1 MALLISSV
9 QIVAKRCLGQNRCVQ
24 NQLYIQKWETTGGRV
39 AHVLTAASIDCRS
52 CATMKELQ
60 LSQSADLRRLLLTTC
75 VLKRVHRVSKEIILA
90 SRKDALSFAPVD
102 GADTTNRTP
111 LNSLNPSVTPSCD
124 DVTKKGVG
132 TPQPVDDEEDE
143 NVQTMMPLSASPPR
157 RKRSRRVTAALR
169 GLAHG
174 LLLRRRSSVEKD
186 EAVQSVKETVFEFS
200 R

>member
-1 MALLISSV
+1 M
-9 QIVAKRCLGQNRCVQ
+9 
-24 NQLYIQKWETTGGRV
+24 
-39 AHVLTAASIDCRS
+39 HVLTAASIDCRS